1 MPSEVPV
8 PPRPRVIELSYW
20 LWVGACLLGVIT
32 VIVTLRFFGELKAV
46 VLAIV
51 DRQDPLETSATRD
64 KVAGATVATLI
75 GAGALLAVVQMAFA
89 VTMRSGRGWAR
100 FALVGLTILGG
111 LYSVAVF
118 DAAPAISRAGIL
130 GSGAL
135 MVIALV
141 PMFFPGARRWF
152 ADRR

>member
-1 MPSEVPV
+1 VL
-8 PPRPRVIELSYW
+8 PRPRAVELSYW
-20 LWVGACLLGVIT
+20 LWVGACLVGVLT
-32 VIVTLRFFGELKAV
+32 AIVTLRFFGELKAV

-51 DRQDPLETSATRD
+51 DRQDPLETSATQE

-89 VTMRSGRGWAR
+89 VTMRTGRGWAR
-100 FALVGLTILGG
+100 FALVGLTILGV

-118 DAAPAISRAGIL
+118 DAAPAVSRAGIL

-135 MVIALV
+135 MVIALL
-141 PMFFPGARRWF
+141 PMFLPGARRWF